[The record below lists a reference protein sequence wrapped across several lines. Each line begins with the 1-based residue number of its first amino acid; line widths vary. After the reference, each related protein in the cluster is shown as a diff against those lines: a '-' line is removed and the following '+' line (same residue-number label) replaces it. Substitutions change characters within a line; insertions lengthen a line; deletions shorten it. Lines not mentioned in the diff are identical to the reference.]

1 MNLEG
6 FTEDEAKK
14 IEENQREEKEF
25 RKALSKL
32 LSGDTQVA
40 SKPLLIGVTP
50 NAIDCCTENKGLDLV
65 ITKAVIKKCMRA
77 EIRDESGKQTKKSG
91 HGLTEQQLN
100 DIVWAIKRPVMI
112 LKGSQE
118 DSIAVM
124 TDLKDNEDRYIFAFV
139 AFDQVGA
146 TANVNMIASTYGRNN
161 LKEYLER
168 CIENDMVL
176 AINKEKVNDVC
187 LSIGGHFSE
196 ATALINFDNTIA
208 YTLKSVKYKN
218 EGESA
223 GQVDADE
230 NKNA

>member
-1 MNLEG
+1 MNLED

-14 IEENQREEKEF
+14 IEENQQEEKAF

-32 LSGDTQVA
+32 LAGDSQVA

-50 NAIDCCTENKGLDLV
+50 NSIDCCIEKKGLDLV

-77 EIRDESGKQTKKSG
+77 EVRDEEGKQTKKSG

-112 LKGSQE
+112 IKGSQP
-118 DSIAVM
+118 DSLAVM
-124 TDLKDNEDRYIFAFV
+124 TDLKDNEDRYIFAFI
-139 AFDQVGA
+139 AIDQAGA

-161 LKEYLER
+161 LEDYLQR
-168 CIENDMVL
+168 CVESDMIL

-208 YTLKSVKYKN
+208 YTLKSVKRKN
-218 EGESA
+218 EDLAE
-223 GQVDADE
+223 
-230 NKNA
+230 K